1 MKMLKTNKNISN
13 KCLKLR
19 VQALYWTTNYPVFK
33 YSFYFHFKTTH
44 NLQERKWYIHFY
56 SNTCWGTQLCLK
68 IEDTVCVSLAL
79 TAFMMA
85 RFGVKKPRIDD

>member
-33 YSFYFHFKTTH
+33 YSFYFHFKTIH
-44 NLQERKWYIHFY
+44 NLQERK
-56 SNTCWGTQLCLK
+56 
-68 IEDTVCVSLAL
+68 
-79 TAFMMA
+79 
-85 RFGVKKPRIDD
+85 